1 MSNPTNDDSIIVKN
15 LGITGLVIV
24 AVTIGLIIIANTLV

>member
-1 MSNPTNDDSIIVKN
+1 MGNNNDDSMIVKN

-24 AVTIGLIIIANTLV
+24 GVTIALIIIANSIA